1 MIQLRQRGIEPAV
14 MVKNCSGAINIEG
27 RSELPRDLVKIDIFA
42 VETPVAVMKGVH
54 AESSSSL

>member
-1 MIQLRQRGIEPAV
+1 MVQLRQRGIEPAV
-14 MVKNCSGAINIEG
+14 MIENCFRAINIEG
-27 RSELPRDLVKIDIFA
+27 RSKLPRHPRKIDIFA